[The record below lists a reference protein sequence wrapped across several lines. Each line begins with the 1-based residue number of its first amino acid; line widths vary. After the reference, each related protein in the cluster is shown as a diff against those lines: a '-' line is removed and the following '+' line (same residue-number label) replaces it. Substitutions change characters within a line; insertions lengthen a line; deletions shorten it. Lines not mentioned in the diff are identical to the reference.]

1 MLISHSSLQRTQRSL
16 LAFAVLGTLFISLP
30 ILAANWP
37 SWRGPSG
44 DGRSGERVFPTMWSK
59 DKNIKWSVELPDRGN
74 SSPIVWE
81 DRVFISQAE
90 EDGRFRSL
98 MSFDRETG
106 ERLWQ
111 SGVRYEAP
119 ESKHETNSYCASSP
133 VTDGERIY
141 VSYASA
147 GFYCYDFS
155 GRELWHRNFGRHHHR
170 WGDGSSPVLSGDT
183 CYFFHGPGEGSF
195 LVAID
200 KKTGDTR
207 WKVAQ
212 PEFAAGP
219 DREDGFSG
227 NANGMVGSFASP
239 MVVNTGKREEL
250 VMAYPERIV
259 AYDPST
265 GTELWQC
272 AGLNPLV
279 YSSPLR
285 HGANIVA
292 MGGYFGPMVAVR
304 CGGTGDVTG
313 SHRLWKS
320 GKTPHRL
327 GTGVVSGDHVYIFDR
342 PGFAQ
347 CIDARTGESIWQ
359 ERVRGGGAN
368 NAIWGSAVIAG
379 DVIYVV
385 NQSGDTIVMEASPE
399 FRVISTNS
407 LGEKTNTTP
416 ALSNGEIFIRTDD
429 QLWCIADDSLSASLF

>member
-1 MLISHSSLQRTQRSL
+1 
-16 LAFAVLGTLFISLP
+16 
-30 ILAANWP
+30 
-37 SWRGPSG
+37 
-44 DGRSGERVFPTMWSK
+44 MWSK

-379 DVIYVV
+379 NVIYVV